1 MVDCNYTCNLHLRWQ
16 TWCTLF
22 GYSVGFCI
30 PHFRGEHSGVLMIL
44 LVPEAYG
51 TVKPLGCFLTLEQ
64 IWKGNLYL
72 WKQRLSMLA
81 KDTYPQNNSR
91 LLLALPR
98 YFTDISL
105 VLDFWEKVS
114 SYSTTCTGF
123 VLGTKLYYIQ
133 DRHIQAWVFIWDLA
147 NLQKP
152 QVNGVRNVQ
161 RNSCMDTGMSLRVK
175 RF

>member
-1 MVDCNYTCNLHLRWQ
+1 MMYIVW
-16 TWCTLF
+16 LF
-22 GYSVGFCI
+22 C
-30 PHFRGEHSGVLMIL
+30 GVLYTSFQRWTQWCPHDSL
-44 LVPEAYG
+44 GARGLWHSEAR
-51 TVKPLGCFLTLEQ
+51 CFLTLEQ

-81 KDTYPQNNSR
+81 KDTYPQNNSC
-91 LLLALPR
+91 LLLALPM

-114 SYSTTCTGF
+114 SYSTTCTVF

-161 RNSCMDTGMSLRVK
+161 RNSFVWTRACLSG
-175 RF
+175 